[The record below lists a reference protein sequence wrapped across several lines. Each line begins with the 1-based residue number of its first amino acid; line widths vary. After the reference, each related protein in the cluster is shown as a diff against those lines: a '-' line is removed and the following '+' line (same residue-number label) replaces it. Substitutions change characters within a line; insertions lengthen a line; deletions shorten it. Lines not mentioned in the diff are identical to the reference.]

1 MNDMHFVVNMVCIG
15 IFGFMGMHV
24 KKQTVQRRWSVE
36 KRLEFIDFRLY
47 WEGQINRSDIR
58 DRFGVAL
65 LQASKDIAQY
75 QEAAPKNLDYDL
87 REKRYFSARTFK
99 PAFLDP
105 DSEAYLWQMR
115 DDVSAM
121 SGIDGAWLPDLPP
134 HDIVR
139 MPRRNV
145 AAETLRE
152 IVLAIRR
159 KKAAEILYQSMS
171 SEEPAWRAISP
182 HAFAFDGLRWHV
194 RAFCHRRQKHKDF
207 LLSRV
212 QDMRESGESPVSR
225 VQDAVWNEIFTVTL
239 KPHPKLSKSQAQTV
253 AWDYNMQDMRL
264 GAPVRLALLYY
275 FLRRMG
281 LEDCDGDKRD
291 AREQHVVIANKAET
305 RKAKARAQYEEDN
318 KNE

>member
-1 MNDMHFVVNMVCIG
+1 MKT
-15 IFGFMGMHV
+15 
-24 KKQTVQRRWSVE
+24 KKQPRRWSVE

-47 WEGQINRSDIR
+47 WEGQINRVDIM
-58 DRFGVAL
+58 DRFGVSVP
-65 LQASKDIAQY
+65 QASKDLSLY
-75 QEAAPKNLDYDL
+75 QESAPKNLDYDH
-87 REKRYFSARTFK
+87 RVKKYFAARTFK

-145 AAETLRE
+145 APETLRE
-152 IVLAIRR
+152 MVSAIRR
-159 KKAAEILYQSMS
+159 EKAAEIFYQSMS

-194 RAFCHRRQKHKDF
+194 RAFCHRRQKHRDF

-212 QDMRESGESPVSR
+212 QDIRESDESPVSGA
-225 VQDAVWNEIFTVTL
+225 QDTVWNEIFTVTL
-239 KPHPKLSKSQAQTV
+239 KPHPKLSKSQAQAV
-253 AWDYNMQDMRL
+253 ARDYNMQDMRL
-264 GAPVRLALLYY
+264 GVPVRLALLYY

-281 LEDCDGDKRD
+281 LEDCDGDGKD
-291 AREQHVVIANKAET
+291 SREQHVVIANKAET

-318 KNE
+318 NNE